1 MSEKKKV
8 LIICGT
14 AVGQMYLGVLLNRI
28 WYAPVLVKTA
38 EEGVHVA
45 QTDSF
50 AVIILDGDIP
60 DAELNAALVLLRG
73 DISVKAVPLVVFITG
88 ESSVKHEAFIARGC
102 SAVLTKPLDLAF
114 VYTIL
119 ARLSGQ
125 RRNTPRVPARMRV
138 EIKEGTPD
146 KSLMCIN
153 ISEGGVY
160 LRTHEP
166 LPEGTALRLKFTLPR
181 DVESLELEAEV
192 VRTSPL
198 GIQIETEPGMG
209 LRFRGIPE
217 EVQKRIRNF
226 VQWELIGDLEWEA
239 TI

>member
-1 MSEKKKV
+1 MPGKKKV
-8 LIICGT
+8 LVICGT
-14 AVGQMYLGVLLNRI
+14 AVGQMYLGVLLSRI

-38 EEGVHVA
+38 EEGVRVA
-45 QTDSF
+45 QTDPFSLM
-50 AVIILDGDIP
+50 ILDGDIP
-60 DAELNAALVLLRG
+60 EGELHAALILLRN
-73 DISVKAVPLVVFITG
+73 DLSVKDAPLIVFITG
-88 ESSVKHEAFIARGC
+88 ESSAKHESLIARGC

-125 RRNTPRVPARMRV
+125 QRTAPRVPARMRV
-138 EIKEGTPD
+138 DIQEGTPD
-146 KSLMCIN
+146 NSLMCIN
-153 ISEGGVY
+153 VSEGGIY

-166 LPEGTALRLKFTLPR
+166 LPEGTALHLKFTLPR
-181 DVESLELEAEV
+181 DVETLELEAEV
-192 VRTSPL
+192 VRTAPL
-198 GIQIETEPGMG
+198 GIQIEAEPGMG

>member
-1 MSEKKKV
+1 MPEKKKV

-28 WYAPVLVKTA
+28 WFAPILVKTA
-38 EEGVHVA
+38 EEGVRVA
-45 QTDSF
+45 QTDPFSL
-50 AVIILDGDIP
+50 IILDGDVP
-60 DAELNAALVLLRG
+60 EAELHAAFVLLRG
-73 DISVKAVPLVVFITG
+73 DLSVKDVPLIVFITSENSIKP
-88 ESSVKHEAFIARGC
+88 ESLITRGC
-102 SAVLTKPLDLAF
+102 SAVLTKPLDLAL

-125 RRNTPRVPARMRV
+125 QRTTPRVPARMRV
-138 EIKEGTPD
+138 EIEEGTPD

-181 DVESLELEAEV
+181 DVETLELEAEV

>member
-38 EEGVHVA
+38 EEGVRVA

-88 ESSVKHEAFIARGC
+88 ESSVKHESLIARGC

-138 EIKEGTPD
+138 DIQEGTPD

-160 LRTHEP
+160 LRTHKP
-166 LPEGTALRLKFTLPR
+166 LPEGTGLRLKFTLPR
-181 DVESLELEAEV
+181 DVESIELEAEV
-192 VRTSPL
+192 VRTAPL

>member
-1 MSEKKKV
+1 MPEKKKV
-8 LIICGT
+8 LVICRT
-14 AVGQMYLGVLLNRI
+14 AAGQMYIGVLLNRI
-28 WYAPVLVKTA
+28 WYSPVLVKTA
-38 EEGVHVA
+38 EEAVRAA
-45 QTDSF
+45 QTDPFSF
-50 AVIILDGDIP
+50 TILDGDIP
-60 DAELNAALVLLRG
+60 DAELHAALVLLRG
-73 DISVKAVPLVVFITG
+73 DLSVKDVPLVVFITSENSIKP
-88 ESSVKHEAFIARGC
+88 ESLIARGC

-125 RRNTPRVPARMRV
+125 QRTTPRVPARMRV
-138 EIKEGTPD
+138 EIEEGKPD
-146 KSLMCIN
+146 NSLICIN
-153 ISEGGVY
+153 ISEGGIY

-166 LPEGTALRLKFTLPR
+166 LPEGTALHLKFTLPR
-181 DVESLELEAEV
+181 DVESIELEAEV
-192 VRTSPL
+192 VRTAPL

-209 LRFRGIPE
+209 LRFRDIPE